1 MIGAL
6 RVKFNEFALFS
17 AVLKNNEWK
26 PLQKGYDF
34 LKIMDWEKAEE
45 KKKRLKNKGEHARAD
60 IKTEIGKSAMRQ
72 EKRG

>member
-1 MIGAL
+1 M
-6 RVKFNEFALFS
+6 FS

-45 KKKRLKNKGEHARAD
+45 KKKRLKNKGDNARAD
-60 IKTEIGKSAMRQ
+60 IKTEIGKSSMLPD
-72 EKRG
+72 KRG